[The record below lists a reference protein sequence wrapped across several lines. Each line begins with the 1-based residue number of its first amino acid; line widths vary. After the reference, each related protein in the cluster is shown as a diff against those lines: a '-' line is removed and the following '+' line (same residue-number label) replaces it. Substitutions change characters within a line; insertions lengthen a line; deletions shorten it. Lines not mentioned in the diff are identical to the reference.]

1 MTCARIEWF
10 NSVRERR
17 VGRMRNMPIGV
28 FDSGVGGLTVVRSL
42 IDRLPGEHIV
52 YLGDDARGPYGPR
65 DPEEVRRFAREIID
79 YLLGFDVKLVVIAC
93 NSVTAAALE
102 EAQRD
107 YSIPVVGVI
116 WPGVSAA
123 LDRSTNRR
131 IGVIGTLLTIDSGAY
146 ERAIKKLDPRAEV
159 ISRACPEFV
168 DFVERGEV
176 DGEHIVEIARGYLSP
191 MVEAGVD
198 TVVLGCTH
206 YPMLEALIQRIVG
219 DGVAL
224 ISSADE
230 TAEEVEDI
238 LERLGWVRND
248 GSAGRRYFLA
258 TGDAEKCAELGRMF
272 LGPEVR
278 EVIRVSFDVH
288 PDLGF

>member
-1 MTCARIEWF
+1 
-10 NSVRERR
+10 
-17 VGRMRNMPIGV
+17 MRNMPIGV

-42 IDRLPGEHIV
+42 IDRLPREHMV

-65 DPEEVRRFAREIID
+65 DPEEVRGFAREIID
-79 YLLGFDVKLVVIAC
+79 YMLGFDVKLVVIAC
-93 NSVTAAALE
+93 NSATAAALE

-107 YSIPVVGVI
+107 YTIPIVGVI
-116 WPGVSAA
+116 LPGVRGA
-123 LDRSTNRR
+123 LRRSKNRR
-131 IGVIGTLLTIDSGAY
+131 IGVIGTVLTVESGSY
-146 ERAIKKLDPRAEV
+146 ETAIRKLDPGVEV
-159 ISRACPEFV
+159 ISRACPDFV

-176 DGEHIVEIARGYLSP
+176 DGEHIVEIARGYLSQ

-198 TVVLGCTH
+198 TVILGCTH

-230 TAEEVEDI
+230 TAEEVADI
-238 LERLGWVRND
+238 LGRLGWFRND
-248 GSAGRRYFLA
+248 GSAGTRYFLA

-278 EVIRVSFDVH
+278 EVMRVSFDMR

>member
-1 MTCARIEWF
+1 
-10 NSVRERR
+10 
-17 VGRMRNMPIGV
+17 MPIGV

-42 IDRLPGEHIV
+42 IDRLPREHIV

-79 YLLGFDVKLVVIAC
+79 YMLGFDVKLVVIAC
-93 NSVTAAALE
+93 NSATAAALE
-102 EAQRD
+102 EIQRD
-107 YSIPVVGVI
+107 YNIPVVGVI
-116 WPGVSAA
+116 WPGVRAA
-123 LDRSTNRR
+123 LRRSKNHL
-131 IGVIGTLLTIDSGAY
+131 IGVVGTELTVESGAY
-146 ERAIKKLDPRAEV
+146 ERAIKRLDPGAEV
-159 ISRACPEFV
+159 FCRACPEFV

-176 DGEHIVEIARGYLSP
+176 DGENIVEIARGYLLP

-198 TVVLGCTH
+198 TVILGCTH
-206 YPMLEALIQRIVG
+206 YPMLEVLIQRIVG
-219 DGVAL
+219 DSVAL

-238 LERLGWVRND
+238 LERLGSARND
-248 GSAGRRYFLA
+248 GTTGIRYFLA

-278 EVIRVSFDVH
+278 EVIPVSFDLR

>member
-1 MTCARIEWF
+1 
-10 NSVRERR
+10 
-17 VGRMRNMPIGV
+17 MRNMPIGV

-42 IDRLPGEHIV
+42 IDRLPREHII

-79 YLLGFDVKLVVIAC
+79 YMLSFDVKLVVIAC
-93 NSVTAAALE
+93 NSATAAALE

-107 YSIPVVGVI
+107 YNIPVVGVI
-116 WPGVSAA
+116 LPGVRAA
-123 LDRSTNRR
+123 LDRSKNRR
-131 IGVIGTLLTIDSGAY
+131 IGVIGTVLTIESGAY
-146 ERAIKKLDPRAEV
+146 ARAIDRLDPQVEV
-159 ISRACPEFV
+159 FSRACPEFV
-168 DFVERGEV
+168 AFVERGETE
-176 DGEHIVEIARGYLSP
+176 GEHIVEVARGYLSP

-198 TVVLGCTH
+198 TIILGCTH
-206 YPMLEALIQRIVG
+206 YPMLEGLIGRIVG
-219 DGVAL
+219 EGVAL

-248 GSAGRRYFLA
+248 GPEGRRYFLA
-258 TGDAEKCAELGRMF
+258 TGDAQKCTELGRMF

-278 EVIRVSFDVH
+278 EVIPVSFDARPGLV
-288 PDLGF
+288 F

>member
-1 MTCARIEWF
+1 
-10 NSVRERR
+10 
-17 VGRMRNMPIGV
+17 MRNMPIGV

-42 IDRLPGEHIV
+42 IDRLPREHII

-79 YLLGFDVKLVVIAC
+79 CMLGFDVKLVVIAC
-93 NSVTAAALE
+93 NSATAAALE

-107 YSIPVVGVI
+107 YNIPVVGVI
-116 WPGVSAA
+116 LPGVRAA
-123 LDRSTNRR
+123 LGRSRNRR
-131 IGVIGTLLTIDSGAY
+131 IGVIGTVLTIASGSY
-146 ERAIKKLDPRAEV
+146 ERAIRRLDPRAEV
-159 ISRACPEFV
+159 FSRACPEFV

-176 DGEHIVEIARGYLSP
+176 DGEHMVEIAKGYLAP
-191 MVEAGVD
+191 MAGAGVD
-198 TVVLGCTH
+198 TVILGCTH
-206 YPMLEALIQRIVG
+206 YPMLAELIQRIVG

-248 GSAGRRYFLA
+248 NSVGRRYFLA
-258 TGDAEKCAELGRMF
+258 TGDAERFTELGQMF
-272 LGPEVR
+272 LGPEVK
-278 EVIRVSFDVH
+278 EVIQVSFDAR
-288 PDLGF
+288 PELSFD

>member
-1 MTCARIEWF
+1 
-10 NSVRERR
+10 
-17 VGRMRNMPIGV
+17 MRNMPIGV

-42 IDRLPGEHIV
+42 IDRLPREHVV

-93 NSVTAAALE
+93 NSATAAALE

-107 YSIPVVGVI
+107 YNIPVVGVI
-116 WPGVSAA
+116 LPGVRAA
-123 LDRSTNRR
+123 LGRSTNRR
-131 IGVIGTLLTIDSGAY
+131 IGVIGTVLTIGSGSY
-146 ERAIKKLDPRAEV
+146 ETAIRRLDPRAQV
-159 ISRACPEFV
+159 FSRACPEFV

-176 DGEHIVEIARGYLSP
+176 DGEHIAEIANGYLDP
-191 MVEAGVD
+191 MVETGVD
-198 TVVLGCTH
+198 TIILGCTH

-219 DGVAL
+219 DGVTL

-238 LERLGWVRND
+238 LERLGCVRND
-248 GSAGRRYFLA
+248 RSIGRRYFLA
-258 TGDAEKCAELGRMF
+258 TGDAEKCTELGSMF
-272 LGPEVR
+272 LGPEVQ
-278 EVIRVSFDVH
+278 EVIPVSFDMR